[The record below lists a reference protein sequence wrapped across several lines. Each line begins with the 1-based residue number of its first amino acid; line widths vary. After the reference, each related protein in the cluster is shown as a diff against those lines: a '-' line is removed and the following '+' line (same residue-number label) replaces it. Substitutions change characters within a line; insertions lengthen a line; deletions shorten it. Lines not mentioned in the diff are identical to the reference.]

1 MYQNT
6 LFIFRQDL
14 RTYDNT
20 GLIKAITDSQTVL
33 PIFIFDTTILAQLP
47 PRDKRLHFIMQALK
61 ALDHQLRAI
70 NSHLTIYHGDPKQ
83 IIPQLVTQYTIDA
96 IYRNESY
103 GHGAI
108 SRDTWL
114 QDRCRKHAIAC
125 HASHDFLLVPIDYTP
140 ARKVFTPFYK
150 LRQTYFD
157 HNPVVVQQTI
167 PETSTPQTEGL
178 SRAGLEKLLDIQS
191 INDEKNIWWW
201 SHTPWQW
208 QNIFSRPVE
217 FWKERLADFD
227 FFRYDETRNFPAI
240 DGSSKLSTYTRFGI
254 ISIRELYLVAKK
266 QEAQV
271 YISEL
276 AWREFWHHI
285 FFNFPESRTQEFQ
298 QKRRYIKRDNNE
310 SFFDARKNGMTW
322 YPLIDAGMRQ
332 LKAENRMHNR
342 VRMVV
347 ASFLT
352 KDLIIDR
359 RRWEKHFADYLLDY
373 DTNVNIGN
381 RQRAASVW
389 ADPKPLRIFSPMLQ
403 SERFDAECEYIKK
416 RLPELA
422 AASPKEIHA
431 PLDYD
436 LTKYWYPKP
445 IIDHYDRSK
454 KAKQRYMDSG
464 VIATEEWI

>member
-191 INDEKNIWWW
+191 INDEKNI
-201 SHTPWQW
+201 
-208 QNIFSRPVE
+208 
-217 FWKERLADFD
+217 
-227 FFRYDETRNFPAI
+227 
-240 DGSSKLSTYTRFGI
+240 
-254 ISIRELYLVAKK
+254 
-266 QEAQV
+266 
-271 YISEL
+271 
-276 AWREFWHHI
+276 
-285 FFNFPESRTQEFQ
+285 
-298 QKRRYIKRDNNE
+298 
-310 SFFDARKNGMTW
+310 
-322 YPLIDAGMRQ
+322 
-332 LKAENRMHNR
+332 
-342 VRMVV
+342 
-347 ASFLT
+347 
-352 KDLIIDR
+352 
-359 RRWEKHFADYLLDY
+359 
-373 DTNVNIGN
+373 
-381 RQRAASVW
+381 
-389 ADPKPLRIFSPMLQ
+389 
-403 SERFDAECEYIKK
+403 
-416 RLPELA
+416 
-422 AASPKEIHA
+422 
-431 PLDYD
+431 
-436 LTKYWYPKP
+436 
-445 IIDHYDRSK
+445 
-454 KAKQRYMDSG
+454 
-464 VIATEEWI
+464 